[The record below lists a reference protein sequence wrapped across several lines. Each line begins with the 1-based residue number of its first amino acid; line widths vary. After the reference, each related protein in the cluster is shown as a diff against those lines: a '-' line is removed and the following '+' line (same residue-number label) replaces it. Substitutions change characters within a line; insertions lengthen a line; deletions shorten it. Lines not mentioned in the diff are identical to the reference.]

1 MMCNCLAHS
10 HQLKVNVWG
19 GKWWQRT
26 WTNSATKRTS
36 LALAPVLTT
45 VTPQLLH
52 LPDWCCF
59 IPGMPVTTLHMP
71 ITMQSHPT
79 TCQSY
84 PLIQLHTIHTQP
96 HTSHRFN
103 LNYMPCQSHSTTHQS
118 HQTTHQSHPTTLW
131 HQSHPTTC
139 HTIKPRDYAGIV
151 RDVNIQSHQRTLA
164 QSPKTVRKARKLSV
178 CCQKKSF
185 LHIPSAVMFYEL
197 AFSLSSSA
205 KKSEQWCLRCNHP
218 FILAKCKTLKMRPSV
233 KWKYVFHKI
242 GMGKRSEALQW
253 LIPYGPMDFNL
264 HYHSGVADNAA
275 LLPACMLMVYIWR
288 WCTKPAC
295 MLTVY
300 IWRWC
305 TKQTDD
311 YQ

>member
-1 MMCNCLAHS
+1 MIC
-10 HQLKVNVWG
+10 
-19 GKWWQRT
+19 
-26 WTNSATKRTS
+26 
-36 LALAPVLTT
+36 
-45 VTPQLLH
+45 
-52 LPDWCCF
+52 
-59 IPGMPVTTLHMP
+59 PGLQKYTGQV
-71 ITMQSHPT
+71 
-79 TCQSY
+79 
-84 PLIQLHTIHTQP
+84 
-96 HTSHRFN
+96 
-103 LNYMPCQSHSTTHQS
+103 
-118 HQTTHQSHPTTLW
+118 
-131 HQSHPTTC
+131 
-139 HTIKPRDYAGIV
+139 
-151 RDVNIQSHQRTLA
+151 
-164 QSPKTVRKARKLSV
+164 VRKAAGQVKAPNCWGPSGKTYFFCLLQQWRVLWIYPTFWSLE
-178 CCQKKSF
+178 KKSG
-185 LHIPSAVMFYEL
+185 A
-197 AFSLSSSA
+197 LSPVQCCHHSNLPKPA
-205 KKSEQWCLRCNHP
+205 
-218 FILAKCKTLKMRPSV
+218 KMRPSV